1 MEFQW
6 TKQQME
12 GHSRCML
19 LTNALGGY
27 CSVTDHFAVKRC
39 DQGIL
44 IGAVKAPCE
53 RQTVFIGCGKS
64 SGSERI
70 LSGQEF
76 AGAEVL
82 ISNYPDSALQLRPY
96 EAKMLMIRKESKKE

>member
-53 RQTVFIGCGKS
+53 RQTVVHRLREILRIGTDSLRTRICGS
-64 SGSERI
+64 RGSRFQ
-70 LSGQEF
+70 LPGFRF
-76 AGAEVL
+76 AA
-82 ISNYPDSALQLRPY
+82 SAL
-96 EAKMLMIRKESKKE
+96 